1 MDLYPAIDLRG
12 GRVVRLYQ
20 GDFEKETAYGPDPVA
35 VAVGYAASGA
45 RWIHVVDLDAA
56 RTGVPGN
63 RSVIAAI
70 AAAVGPA
77 VNVQASGGVRDRASA
92 EDLVAAGVARVVLG
106 TAAVEHPELVREL
119 AANHQVAVA
128 VDARGR
134 EVAVRG
140 WTEGSGVDLFDLLA
154 RFDDCGVAAVIVT
167 DISRDSTL
175 GGPDLH
181 GLAAVLGTTPIPV
194 IASGG
199 VGVLADLE
207 ALATLGAGRAR
218 ALPPAP
224 GAARALPSAPGAA
237 RALAG
242 AIVGKA
248 LYEGRFTVEEGI
260 AACGP

>member
-1 MDLYPAIDLRG
+1 VDLYPAIDLRG

-35 VAVGYAASGA
+35 VAEAYAAAGA

-56 RTGVPGN
+56 RTGTPEN
-63 RSVIAAI
+63 RPVIAAI

-77 VNVQASGGVRDRASA
+77 VNVQASGGIRDQASA
-92 EDLVAAGVARVVLG
+92 EELVAAGVDRVVLG
-106 TAAVEHPELVREL
+106 TAAVENPELVREL
-119 AANHQVAVA
+119 AGHHQVAVA

-154 RFDDCGVAAVIVT
+154 RFEGSGVAAVIVT

-175 GGPDLH
+175 GGPDLE
-181 GLAAVLGTTPIPV
+181 GLASVLDATTVPV

-199 VGVLADLE
+199 VGALADLE
-207 ALATLGAGRAR
+207 ALGTLRAGGR
-218 ALPPAP
+218 
-224 GAARALPSAPGAA
+224 S
-237 RALAG
+237 LAG

-248 LYEGRFTVEEGI
+248 LYEGRFTVEEGM
-260 AACGP
+260 AACGR